1 MNYSD
6 STFYFDFEHPTI
18 QQIIENYKSSQLSKS
33 EITIELYN
41 YVRNHWRYDSFNINF
56 KNESYKASFIADRT
70 SGNCVEKSIVL
81 IACLRGLGIPAR
93 LHLGKVKN
101 HIAVERLTKKL
112 GTNELTPHGMV
123 NAYLNGEWLKKSPAF
138 NKELCELYNV
148 EPLEFDGISN
158 SFLQQCNNDGNEFM
172 EYIENYGHFEGV
184 PVDFMV
190 QNLKDNYP
198 VIFFANPE
206 RMEYQL

>member
-41 YVRNHWRYDSFNINF
+41 YVRNHWRYDPFNINF

-81 IACLRGLGIPAR
+81 IAYLRGLGIPAR

-123 NAYLNGEWLKKSPAF
+123 NAYLNGELLKKSPAF

-158 SFLQQCNNDGNEFM
+158 SFLQQYNNDGNEFM

>member
-6 STFYFDFEHPTI
+6 YTFYFDFEHPTI

-93 LHLGKVKN
+93 LHLSKVKN

-112 GTNELTPHGMV
+112 GTNELTPHGMI

-198 VIFFANPE
+198 VIFFVNPE

>member
-1 MNYSD
+1 MNYLD
-6 STFYFDFEHPTI
+6 STFYFDFEHPAI
-18 QQIIENYKSSQLSKS
+18 RQIIENYKSSQFSKR
-33 EITIELYN
+33 EITVELYN
-41 YVRNHWRYDSFNINF
+41 YVRDYWRYDPFNISF
-56 KNESYKASFIADRT
+56 KNESYKASFIANRT

-81 IACLRGLGIPAR
+81 IECFRGLGIPAR

-123 NAYLNGEWLKKSPAF
+123 NAYLNGKWLKMSPAF

-148 EPLEFDGISN
+148 EPLEFDGFSN
-158 SFLQQCNNDGNEFM
+158 SFLQQYNNDGNEFM
-172 EYIENYGHFEGV
+172 EYIEDYGHFEDV

-198 VIFFANPE
+198 EIFSVNPE

>member
-6 STFYFDFEHPTI
+6 FTFYFDFEHPSI
-18 QQIIENYKSSQLSKS
+18 QQIIKPYKSSQLSKR
-33 EITIELYN
+33 EITVELYN
-41 YVRNHWRYDSFNINF
+41 YVRDHWRYDPFNISF
-56 KNESYKASFIADRT
+56 EKEKYKASFIAERP

-81 IACLRGLGIPAR
+81 IACLRGLGIPSR

-123 NAYLNGEWLKKSPAF
+123 NVYLNGDWLKMSPAF

-148 EPLEFDGISN
+148 EPLEFDGKSN
-158 SFLQQCNNDGNEFM
+158 SFLQQYNNDGNEFM
-172 EYIENYGHFEGV
+172 EYIEDYGHFEDV

-198 VIFFANPE
+198 EIFLVDPE
-206 RMEYQL
+206 RTEYQL